1 MNLLPSLDKVTA
13 DDPSLSTGEKAAIE
27 RAEQRFLT
35 PTTGAAVL
43 QSTRPATIAAM
54 VSSSPLALLA
64 W

>member
-1 MNLLPSLDKVTA
+1 MA

-27 RAEQRFLT
+27 HAEQRFLT
-35 PTTGAAVL
+35 PTIGAAML